1 MGWREYWNSDSP
13 IYVNARHKRVHGEIV
28 ADAVIRLMEGHRP
41 RVLDFGCGEA
51 LFADRVAD
59 RSKQLFLCD
68 GAETIRGKLAARF
81 GERADVHVLAP
92 EELETAIEQRSIDLA
107 VVNSVVQYL
116 EHGEFRSLL
125 ASLRTRLAPGGRL
138 VIGDVIPPDQSP
150 LADALA
156 LLALAARNGF
166 FLAAVA
172 GLVRTV
178 FSGYLLKR
186 AELGLTRYS
195 EREMLDVLHGAGF
208 AAHRAHPN
216 IGHNQGRMLFVATP
230 VEAAA
235 TAQP

>member
-1 MGWREYWNSDSP
+1 MGWREYWNSDNP
-13 IYVNARHKRVHGEIV
+13 IYVNARHKHVHGEIV
-28 ADAVIRLMEGHRP
+28 ADAVIRMMDGQRLC
-41 RVLDFGCGEA
+41 VLDFGCGEA

-68 GAETIRGKLAARF
+68 GAETIRRRLMARFAARS
-81 GERADVHVLAP
+81 DVRILAP
-92 EELETAIEQRSIDLA
+92 EDMDATIEQRSIDLA

-116 EHGEFRSLL
+116 DQREFRALL
-125 ASLRTRLAPGGRL
+125 ASLKTRLAPGGRL

-150 LADALA
+150 AADAMA
-156 LLALAARNGF
+156 LLSLAARNGF
-166 FLAAVA
+166 FVAAVT

-195 EREMLDVLHGAGF
+195 EGDMLDVLRDAGF
-208 AAHRAHPN
+208 TARRAHPN

-230 VEAAA
+230 ADVSAAA
-235 TAQP
+235 QP